1 MIKLTKLNG
10 EVFVL
15 NAELI
20 RSVES
25 RPDTY
30 ITLTS
35 SDRLIV
41 QESMDE
47 VVKRS
52 LEYRRLIRAVRPGM
66 TMG

>member
-10 EVFVL
+10 EAFVL

-35 SDRLIV
+35 SERLIV
-41 QESMDE
+41 QESMAE

-52 LEYRRLIRAVRPGM
+52 LEYRRLIRTVRPGS
-66 TMG
+66 TMD